1 MGKIRITALGSEEE
15 KELKE
20 KRQRKLE
27 EKKKREANVAEK
39 IHISGLKGGQKVK
52 SVGAQSE
59 EEIEKLIKISRE
71 VDEIEAG
78 GIKTED
84 DSKKSRGAGSG
95 SGRKKVKIRGKNYQS
110 ALMKIDAKR
119 QYPISE
125 AVALLRQITFVNFDE
140 TIELHIN
147 TVEKGLRG
155 TVSLPHGTGKK
166 IRVAIAE
173 ENNVEKLVEEISS
186 GKITFDALVAHPK
199 AVGKLARVAKFL
211 GPRGLM
217 PNPKNGTISENPKEI
232 AKKLEGGE
240 ISWKTE
246 SDFPVIHQVIGK
258 MSFKDGQVVEN
269 YQALIKSIN
278 PLKIQKIVLKS
289 SMSPGIKIQIN

>member
-1 MGKIRITALGSEEE
+1 MGKIRITTLGSEEE

-20 KRQRKLE
+20 KRSVQRE
-27 EKKKREANVAEK
+27 EKKKREKSTQPEK
-39 IHISGLKGGQKVK
+39 IHISGMKGGQKVK

-59 EEIEKLIKISRE
+59 EEIEKLIKISRQVE
-71 VDEIEAG
+71 EIEKG
-78 GIKTED
+78 GISVEGEE
-84 DSKKSRGAGSG
+84 KKAKKK
-95 SGRKKVKIRGKNYQS
+95 KKVKIRGKNYQS
-110 ALMKIDAKR
+110 ALMKIDARR

-173 ENNVEKLVEEISS
+173 ENNVEKLVEDISS

-246 SDFPVIHQVIGK
+246 AEFPIIHQVIGK

-289 SMSPGIKIQIN
+289 SMSPGIKIQFN